1 MPGMVELRN
10 VVVRLRY
17 FALGPINTVFE
28 RETYN
33 VILGPTG
40 SGKSTLLKTIA
51 GIYKVSEGNVVIDG
65 IDVSKE
71 PPETRNVSYVPQ
83 GYAIFDHMTVYEN
96 IEYGLRFKG
105 IPKPERRRL
114 IIEIAKDLGIDYLLN
129 RRAVNLS
136 GGEQQRVALAR
147 ALVIKPKVLLL
158 DEPPL
163 SMLDRETRDRII
175 LMLRELP
182 KKYGITVVHVTH
194 DWDEAYSLADRVYIM
209 NEGKVLEEG
218 DPEQVFNRPRNVF
231 TARFLG
237 FQNIIRG
244 SAKGNLVVLNGEV
257 KLSINGETDGEIYVC
272 IRPEWIK
279 VMVDNGVGLEGHN
292 VLRGGIVDEV
302 IRSRIGYQLLVSVG
316 RGGLVLTALSTTAF
330 KPGDR
335 VLLIIPSENVHI
347 IKVNEAVRV

>member
-17 FALGPINTVFE
+17 FTLGPINTVFE

-194 DWDEAYSLADRVYIM
+194 DWDEAYSLADKVYIM

-218 DPEQVFNRPRNVF
+218 GTPPSRYLINQGVFSQ
-231 TARFLG
+231 LG
-237 FQNIIRG
+237 
-244 SAKGNLVVLNGEV
+244 SWA
-257 KLSINGETDGEIYVC
+257 
-272 IRPEWIK
+272 
-279 VMVDNGVGLEGHN
+279 
-292 VLRGGIVDEV
+292 
-302 IRSRIGYQLLVSVG
+302 SRTL
-316 RGGLVLTALSTTAF
+316 
-330 KPGDR
+330 
-335 VLLIIPSENVHI
+335 
-347 IKVNEAVRV
+347 

>member
-1 MPGMVELRN
+1 MPGMVELRS

-17 FALGPINTVFE
+17 FTLGPISTAFD

-51 GIYKVSEGNVVIDG
+51 GIYRVSEGSVVIDG
-65 IDVSKE
+65 IDVSRE

-114 IIEIAKDLGIDYLLN
+114 IMEIAKDLGIDYLLS

-158 DEPPL
+158 DEPL

-182 KKYGITVVHVTH
+182 KKYGITVIHVTH

-209 NEGKVLEEG
+209 NEGRIIEEG
-218 DPEQVFNRPRNVF
+218 EPEQVFNRPRSVF

-244 SAKGNLVVLNGEV
+244 SARGNLVVLNDEV
-257 KLSINGETDGEIYVC
+257 KLSINGEVDGDVYVC
-272 IRPEWIK
+272 IRPEWIR
-279 VMVDNGVGLEGHN
+279 VMVDNGVNLEGQN
-292 VLRGGIVDEV
+292 VLRGGIVNEV
-302 IRSRIGYQLLVSVG
+302 IRSRIGFQLLVSVG
-316 RGGLVLTALSTTAF
+316 RVLVLTALSTTAF

-335 VLLIIPSENVHI
+335 VLLIIPSENIHI
-347 IKVNEAVRV
+347 IKIDNAASV

>member
-1 MPGMVELRN
+1 MPGMVELRS

-17 FALGPINTVFE
+17 FTLGPISTVFE
-28 RETYN
+28 HETYN

-51 GIYKVSEGNVVIDG
+51 GIYKVSEGSVVIDG
-65 IDVSKE
+65 IDVSRE
-71 PPETRNVSYVPQ
+71 SPETRNVSYVPQ

-96 IEYGLRFKG
+96 IEYGLKFKG

-114 IIEIAKDLGIDYLLN
+114 IMEIAKDLGIDYLLS

-158 DEPPL
+158 DEPL
-163 SMLDRETRDRII
+163 SMLDRETRDKII

-182 KKYGITVVHVTH
+182 KRYGITVIHVTH

-209 NEGKVLEEG
+209 NEGKVIEEG
-218 DPEQVFNRPRNVF
+218 DPEQVFNRPSNVF

-237 FQNIIRG
+237 FQNVIRG
-244 SAKGNLVVLNGEV
+244 VAENGFVRLNGEV
-257 KLSINGETDGEIYVC
+257 GLSIDGNINGEVYVC

-279 VMVDNGVGLEGHN
+279 VIVDNDVDTKEQN
-292 VLRGGIVDEV
+292 VFEGIVNEV
-302 IRSRIGYQLLVSVG
+302 IRIRLGYQLLISVG
-316 RGGLVLTALSTTAF
+316 SDLVITALSVKAL
-330 KPGDR
+330 KPGDK
-335 VLLIIPSENVHI
+335 VLLVIPRENIHV
-347 IKVNEAVRV
+347 IKG